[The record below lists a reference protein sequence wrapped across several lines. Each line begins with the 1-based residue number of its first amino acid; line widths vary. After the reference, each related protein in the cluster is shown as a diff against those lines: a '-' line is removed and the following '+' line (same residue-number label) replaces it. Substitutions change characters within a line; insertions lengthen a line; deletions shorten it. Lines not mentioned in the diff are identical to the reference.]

1 MGSSVELLS
10 RGFKQ
15 IIFSI
20 LFTGF
25 FSCNLAQTNQ
35 KSGLGSS
42 FFLSKS
48 YLMGQFNP
56 ETTQGFAKLD
66 PSIQVDPERKMYMRE
81 EALQAFLKMRK
92 AALAAHVDLKIASAT
107 RNFDTQKSIWEKKW
121 KGIFNSSNIPIP
133 DSIKGVERA
142 KRILEYSSMPGTSR
156 HHWGTD
162 IDINSVENAYFE
174 TKKGSS
180 EYQWLS
186 QNAYK
191 YGFCQTYT
199 AKGKNRPRGYNEEP
213 WHWSYLP
220 LAKTCLTKYIEQI
233 DDSQLKGFLGS
244 ETAVEIKVVENY
256 VKGINKDCLK

>member
-1 MGSSVELLS
+1 
-10 RGFKQ
+10 
-15 IIFSI
+15 
-20 LFTGF
+20 
-25 FSCNLAQTNQ
+25 
-35 KSGLGSS
+35 
-42 FFLSKS
+42 
-48 YLMGQFNP
+48 
-56 ETTQGFAKLD
+56 
-66 PSIQVDPERKMYMRE
+66 
-81 EALQAFLKMRK
+81 
-92 AALAAHVDLKIASAT
+92 
-107 RNFDTQKSIWEKKW
+107 
-121 KGIFNSSNIPIP
+121 
-133 DSIKGVERA
+133 
-142 KRILEYSSMPGTSR
+142 MPGTSR

-199 AKGKNRPRGYNEEP
+199 AKGKNRPKGYNEEP

-220 LAKTCLTKYIEQI
+220 LSKTCLTKYIEQI